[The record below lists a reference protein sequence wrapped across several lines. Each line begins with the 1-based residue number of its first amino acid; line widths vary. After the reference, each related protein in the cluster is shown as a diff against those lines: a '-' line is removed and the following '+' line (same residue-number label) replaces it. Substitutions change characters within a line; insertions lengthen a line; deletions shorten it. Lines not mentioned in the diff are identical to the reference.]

1 MKKQYLATIDITSY
15 GIYMRIYEKNEIKGF
30 KIIEKLDYE
39 TIIGRDIYSTK
50 EITFQKIKE
59 IVEAIDKM
67 KEIIKAYKIRKVILY
82 GTTAVR
88 EAENWEYL
96 EDQIKIKTNLNLKI
110 YDRLE
115 ENYLVYKQIDHL
127 LEKDKNYSSKTNMI
141 LYVGLG
147 SIGVAIVRKGH
158 FIYSSNIS
166 LGSLKLIEMAE
177 ITSIKSK
184 YKNEFFDDYTANLFE
199 NIIEDFPEGIDIENI
214 IITGRFYDLIIEKI
228 KEKEKIE
235 LVEKIDRK
243 DLWKYYN
250 KVKDLSIEEFSDEYN
265 VREEKGEVIFPKIMV
280 LKKFSDIFKKDDIV
294 YVDFSLSD
302 SIAYD
307 YFYPLEAKKINME
320 FHEDTI
326 IISKERAKRFNYN
339 DKKIRKT
346 ENIIEQIFNELKES
360 HGLTKQELLYLKIAN
375 IFKETGKYIKS
386 YDYYDYSY
394 KIFETVELLGLC
406 KEDVKIISEILKY
419 YDKNLKRLYSRSNLT
434 KENKLIVSK
443 LILIIKIANGLI
455 INKKNR
461 VKDVIV
467 ELENNQLTLK
477 VITDEKI
484 YNEKLEIELQKE
496 NFENTFGIKLSM
508 KEINN

>member
-1 MKKQYLATIDITSY
+1 MKS
-15 GIYMRIYEKNEIKGF
+15 
-30 KIIEKLDYE
+30 
-39 TIIGRDIYSTK
+39 
-50 EITFQKIKE
+50 
-59 IVEAIDKM
+59 
-67 KEIIKAYKIRKVILY
+67 
-82 GTTAVR
+82 
-88 EAENWEYL
+88 W
-96 EDQIKIKTNLNLKI
+96 
-110 YDRLE
+110 
-115 ENYLVYKQIDHL
+115 
-127 LEKDKNYSSKTNMI
+127 
-141 LYVGLG
+141 
-147 SIGVAIVRKGH
+147 
-158 FIYSSNIS
+158 
-166 LGSLKLIEMAE
+166 
-177 ITSIKSK
+177 
-184 YKNEFFDDYTANLFE
+184 
-199 NIIEDFPEGIDIENI
+199 
-214 IITGRFYDLIIEKI
+214 
-228 KEKEKIE
+228 
-235 LVEKIDRK
+235 
-243 DLWKYYN
+243 
-250 KVKDLSIEEFSDEYN
+250 
-265 VREEKGEVIFPKIMV
+265 
-280 LKKFSDIFKKDDIV
+280 
-294 YVDFSLSD
+294 
-302 SIAYD
+302 
-307 YFYPLEAKKINME
+307 
-320 FHEDTI
+320 
-326 IISKERAKRFNYN
+326 
-339 DKKIRKT
+339 KIRKT